1 MNNNNNNIAILIDSG
16 TDVPKEYIEKYG
28 MYVAPLSINYSFG
41 QFQDG
46 VNITA
51 QEVYDNFSK
60 EIPTTSLPTGEII
73 MEQLQRI
80 QQQGYKK
87 VIAVTISSGLSGTN
101 NMVRQM
107 AKEVPELDC
116 RIIDT
121 KNIGIGSGLTAMLAG
136 QLIEQGLDIDNIE
149 KRLIKSSADT
159 RLLFCVATLEY
170 LKKGGRIGLVSAVMG
185 TALGIRPII
194 ACNEDGIYYTVKKVR
209 GRKKVISEALELALK
224 HAEGY
229 RYNLAIA
236 HGDALEEAKAI
247 YENIKSKL
255 PNCENIFMG
264 QISPALVVH
273 TGPGLIG
280 IGVQLIEPKQ

>member
-1 MNNNNNNIAILIDSG
+1 MNNNNIAILIDSG

-28 MYVAPLSINYSFG
+28 MYVVPLSINYSFG

-51 QEVYDNFSK
+51 EEVYENFSK

-87 VIAVTISSGLSGTN
+87 VIVVTISSGLSGTN
-101 NMVRQM
+101 NMIRQM
-107 AKEVPELDC
+107 IKEVPELDC

-121 KNIGIGSGLTAMLAG
+121 KNIGIGSGLTAILAG
-136 QLIEQGLDIDNIE
+136 QLIEQGFDIDDIE

-194 ACNEDGIYYTVKKVR
+194 ACNEDGVYYTVKKAR

-255 PNCENIFMG
+255 PNCEKIFMG